1 MKFTPLN
8 YTVVS
13 TVRFSK
19 LSTDAITS
27 RAVFVVVV
35 VVVVVVVGVVVVVV
49 VVVVVTVDFI

>member
-13 TVRFSK
+13 TVRFTK

-27 RAVFVVVV
+27 R
-35 VVVVVVVGVVVVVV
+35 VVVVV
-49 VVVVVTVDFI
+49 VVVVVTVDII